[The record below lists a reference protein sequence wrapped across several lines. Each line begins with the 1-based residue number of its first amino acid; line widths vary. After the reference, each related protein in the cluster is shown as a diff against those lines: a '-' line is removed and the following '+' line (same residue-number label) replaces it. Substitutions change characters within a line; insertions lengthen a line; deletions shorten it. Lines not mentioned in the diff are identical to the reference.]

1 MFESISVTQ
10 ANSTT
15 SRREL
20 SYRFS
25 LEGKAPKEIHTILK
39 EILSI
44 FLVKLRTYQHPCNY
58 ILPCS
63 NNCKGSQKSIGL
75 KFSNSRIASPVA
87 YICHYNSSR
96 FTFPMF
102 AHSWRFLFF
111 HSLQSITH
119 LIH

>member
-1 MFESISVTQ
+1 MLESISVTQ

-20 SYRFS
+20 SCSFS

-44 FLVKLRTYQHPCNY
+44 FLVRLRTYQHPCNY

-63 NNCKGSQKSIGL
+63 NNCKGSRTSIGL
-75 KFSNSRIASPVA
+75 KFSISRTASPVT
-87 YICHYNSSR
+87 YICHHNYSR
-96 FTFPMF
+96 FTFPMC
-102 AHSWRFLFF
+102 AHSWRSIFF

-119 LIH
+119 RIY